1 MLAMRL
7 LKLPFG
13 IMQQGGI
20 VDEVIKF
27 SLPVVLAIL
36 AWWLKLSRE
45 RSTVGRAIF
54 SEIMALT
61 EITRHRHFLQD
72 LRARAEFYR
81 NDPSKPAKEYRISVA
96 DHYCRV
102 YAGNIQN
109 IGCLD
114 AEQAALIVR
123 FYQLADSVVRDV
135 SEGGQLYDG
144 TSDPSAYE
152 ENALLLEQAT
162 EAAEN
167 LKILREKQSNER
179 WYRRCWRAIT

>member
-1 MLAMRL
+1 MTFTQLRGRM
-7 LKLPFG
+7 
-13 IMQQGGI
+13 
-20 VDEVIKF
+20 DEVVKF

-45 RSTVGRAIF
+45 QSTVGRAIY

-72 LRARAEFYR
+72 LRVRAEFYR
-81 NDPSKPAKEYRISVA
+81 SDPSKPAEEYRISVA

-135 SEGGQLYDG
+135 SQGGQLYQG
-144 TSDPSAYE
+144 TNDPCAYE
-152 ENALLLEQAT
+152 ENALLLEQAMQV
-162 EAAEN
+162 AEN
-167 LKILREKQSNER
+167 LKMLRERQSNEP
-179 WYRRCWRAIT
+179 WYLRCWKAVT

>member
-1 MLAMRL
+1 M
-7 LKLPFG
+7 
-13 IMQQGGI
+13 
-20 VDEVIKF
+20 DEVVKF
-27 SLPVVLAIL
+27 LLPVVLAIL
-36 AWWLKLSRE
+36 AWWLKLARE
-45 RSTVGRAIF
+45 HNTVGRAIY
-54 SEIMALT
+54 SEIMALI

-72 LRARAEFYR
+72 LRMRAQLYN
-81 NDPSKPAKEYRISVA
+81 NDPSKPAEEYRIPVA

-135 SEGGQLYDG
+135 SEGGQLYQG

-152 ENALLLEQAT
+152 ENALLLEQAMQV
-162 EAAEN
+162 AEN
-167 LKILREKQSNER
+167 LKRLRERQSNER
-179 WYRRCWRAIT
+179 WYRRCWRAII

>member
-1 MLAMRL
+1 M
-7 LKLPFG
+7 
-13 IMQQGGI
+13 
-20 VDEVIKF
+20 DEVVKF

-36 AWWLKLSRE
+36 AWWLKLARE
-45 RSTVGRAIF
+45 HSTVGRAIY

-72 LRARAEFYR
+72 LRLRAHLYR
-81 NDPSKPAKEYRISVA
+81 NDPSKPAEEYRISVA

-135 SEGGQLYDG
+135 SEGGQLYQG
-144 TSDPSAYE
+144 TNDPCAYE
-152 ENALLLEQAT
+152 ENALLLEQAMQV
-162 EAAEN
+162 AED
-167 LKILREKQSNER
+167 LKKLRERQSNER

>member
-1 MLAMRL
+1 M
-7 LKLPFG
+7 
-13 IMQQGGI
+13 
-20 VDEVIKF
+20 DEVVKF

-45 RSTVGRAIF
+45 QSTVGRAIY

-72 LRARAEFYR
+72 LRERAELHR
-81 NDPSKPAKEYRISVA
+81 SDSSKPAAPYRISVA

-135 SEGGQLYDG
+135 SEGGQLYQG
-144 TSDPSAYE
+144 TNDPCAYE
-152 ENALLLEQAT
+152 ENALLLEQAIQ
-162 EAAEN
+162 AAEN
-167 LKILREKQSNER
+167 LKMLRERQSNEP
-179 WYRRCWRAIT
+179 WYLRFWKAVT